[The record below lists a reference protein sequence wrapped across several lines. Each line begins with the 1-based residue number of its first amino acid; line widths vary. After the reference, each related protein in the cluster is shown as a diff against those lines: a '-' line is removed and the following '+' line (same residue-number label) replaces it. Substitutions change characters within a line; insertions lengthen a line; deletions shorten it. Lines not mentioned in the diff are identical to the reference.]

1 MKIYSLS
8 ANKTDFQNKNFA
20 ASDLQGTVLPA
31 VFSEFQNIKTF
42 NSENLKANY
51 INKKRFKNVQNFEI
65 PYCGK
70 GSFLELNNG
79 HKIAIIQKNGAFSIA
94 TAVSTD
100 PKEKLKAHLLE
111 HLIYNSKN
119 LVNGEQFGVKL
130 DSAGAK
136 RDAQTNQSNTV
147 YSIQYPFDDSNKIK
161 DFVHTQGALL
171 KIKDE
176 DIKAFTEKEKQVLIN
191 EYAISDSKIDK
202 FSSAS
207 LSDIQA
213 LSKVVS
219 LMFETNADPL
229 DLKPTLEKTEAQDL
243 QNITSEQI
251 IEFYK
256 KNYNPKNMFTVIF
269 TPTNVK
275 DLEKTVI
282 DAFNSDS
289 WQTNQSKPKLLQPKI
304 NQPVRADL
312 ITDGENKISVSFLA
326 DGNQNIKEN
335 MIVKLL
341 EYYLRD
347 SGCIFDNL
355 DMSAYNADK
364 RIISFYAPFEKDKE
378 ESDLQG
384 LYSKLSQ
391 LKNTEIESGKL
402 ELYKSKIKND
412 FSFNT
417 EFSSILIQTLINSD
431 FKNNPQIF
439 EQQLDA
445 LEKINEQDLQNYL
458 KKYIDFQKACV
469 IVNHKSEEKP
479 KIPSFKASAEK
490 INTKDVKEYSF
501 RNNLRLITD
510 TPENIKR
517 SVYRV
522 NLSSEMLGANNIA
535 ICEAFG
541 LVIKDNLKKNFENE
555 AVSDYSVKTS
565 KKGLDI
571 FASSLPLDSEKLIK
585 VINSSIQ
592 EAFEGYKD
600 FEKFQAKAVLVIP
613 KTNFEQNKDK
623 FLNLIQNGYNSFAP
637 KSNRITILLRQPK
650 DETVFK
656 KTDSENS
663 VFSIRYKLNGC
674 DNLKQDIATSLLNNI
689 LGNMLTS
696 KLETELRN
704 NQNLYS
710 TGSSYKT
717 DGASGVFSLGTQFK
731 INKDE
736 NQVKKLFESINKIL
750 SDLSEKPVENDILT
764 NAKNVLKGDLALLSE
779 SSLGR
784 AEILSTLELNQIKDY
799 FKTIDEITVDDI
811 KNTAQNI
818 FSLHKTYYLESK
830 PEILERNKEIFT
842 NIS

>member
-1 MKIYSLS
+1 MWCFMKIYSLS

-136 RDAQTNQSNTV
+136 RDAQTNFSNTV
-147 YSIQYPFDDSNKIK
+147 YTIQYPFNDSNKIK
-161 DFVHTQGALL
+161 DFIYTQKALL
-171 KIKDE
+171 RIKEE
-176 DIKAFTEKEKQVLIN
+176 DIKALTEKEKQVLIN

-202 FSSAS
+202 FFSAF
-207 LSDIQA
+207 LSDLQA

-335 MIVKLL
+335 MIIKLL

-364 RIISFYAPFEKDKE
+364 RIISFYTMFEKGKE
-378 ESDLQG
+378 ENDLQG

-439 EQQLDA
+439 EQQLK
-445 LEKINEQDLQNYL
+445 L
-458 KKYIDFQKACV
+458 
-469 IVNHKSEEKP
+469 S
-479 KIPSFKASAEK
+479 
-490 INTKDVKEYSF
+490 
-501 RNNLRLITD
+501 LIH
-510 TPENIKR
+510 I
-517 SVYRV
+517 
-522 NLSSEMLGANNIA
+522 
-535 ICEAFG
+535 
-541 LVIKDNLKKNFENE
+541 
-555 AVSDYSVKTS
+555 
-565 KKGLDI
+565 
-571 FASSLPLDSEKLIK
+571 
-585 VINSSIQ
+585 
-592 EAFEGYKD
+592 
-600 FEKFQAKAVLVIP
+600 
-613 KTNFEQNKDK
+613 
-623 FLNLIQNGYNSFAP
+623 
-637 KSNRITILLRQPK
+637 
-650 DETVFK
+650 
-656 KTDSENS
+656 
-663 VFSIRYKLNGC
+663 
-674 DNLKQDIATSLLNNI
+674 
-689 LGNMLTS
+689 
-696 KLETELRN
+696 
-704 NQNLYS
+704 
-710 TGSSYKT
+710 
-717 DGASGVFSLGTQFK
+717 
-731 INKDE
+731 
-736 NQVKKLFESINKIL
+736 
-750 SDLSEKPVENDILT
+750 
-764 NAKNVLKGDLALLSE
+764 
-779 SSLGR
+779 
-784 AEILSTLELNQIKDY
+784 
-799 FKTIDEITVDDI
+799 
-811 KNTAQNI
+811 
-818 FSLHKTYYLESK
+818 
-830 PEILERNKEIFT
+830 
-842 NIS
+842 